1 MGKPSIKSPVEPAH
15 SLFGRERY
23 PLDVFFKPQSVAVIG
38 ATETPHSVGRTT
50 LWNLISS
57 PFGGTVYPVNP
68 KRASVLGMRSYPSVK
83 NVPEPVELAIVVTP
97 AATVPGVIRECVEAG
112 VQGAIILAAGFKE
125 MGAQGEALELQVLE
139 EARKGALRILG
150 PNCLGVMS
158 PVTGLNATFAHSM
171 ARPGSVAFLS
181 QSGALC
187 TAVLDWSQRELVG
200 FSAFVSLGSMADI
213 GWGDVIDYLG
223 NDPRTRS
230 ILIYMESIGDA
241 GAFLSAARE
250 VAMTKPVIVI
260 KAGRTHAGALAA
272 AAHTG
277 AMPGDDRVVDAAFR
291 RAGVLRVNQLSDL
304 FYMAE
309 VLSKQPRPRGRRLT
323 IVTNAGGPGVMATDA
338 LIAGGGDL
346 APLSEESIAALNGFL
361 PAEWSHRNPIDI
373 LGDAKPERFAK
384 TLEIAAKD
392 PQSDGLLVVLAPQ
405 AATDPTLTAEQMKP
419 YAKLSGKPV
428 LASWMGGVEVSPGVA
443 VLRAAEIPTFP
454 YPDTAV
460 RMFLYMWAYNEN
472 LRAIYETPLAEGV
485 DVPTV
490 EELGLSDA
498 CPFRM
503 GGHVDARFGPVLYLE
518 DQRGQRVY
526 GLPPLN
532 TTLAGLMLQQAGIE
546 SEQGERALVRLS
558 RFFEQPQIA
567 AVTVTGS
574 DVSVTELGPEAP
586 PRMKPAIRTYPLE
599 YVAEWQM
606 KNGETV
612 TIRPI
617 RAEDEPLI
625 ARFHETLGERTVY
638 FRYLSTLKLS
648 TRIAHER
655 LVRICF
661 IDYSRQLAFVVE
673 REGEIIAVG
682 RLVKDSQAYAR
693 GKKEAEF
700 ALVVSDNFQGQGI
713 GKELLRRII
722 AAARAEGVE
731 TVFGEISSENM
742 TMQGIC
748 RSFGFQIKR
757 DLEDTTVMARLR
769 V

>member
-38 ATETPHSVGRTT
+38 ATETQHSVGRTT

-68 KRASVLGMRSYPSVK
+68 KRASVLGMRAYPSIK

-97 AATVPGVIRECVEAG
+97 AATVPGVVRECVEAG

-125 MGAQGEALELQVLE
+125 MGPQGEALEQQVVE
-139 EARKGALRILG
+139 EARKGSLRLLG

-158 PVTGLNATFAHSM
+158 PITGLNATFAHSM

-260 KAGRTHAGALAA
+260 KAGRTPAGALAA

-323 IVTNAGGPGVMATDA
+323 ILTNAGGPGVMATDA
-338 LIAGGGDL
+338 LIAGGGEL
-346 APLSEESIAALNGFL
+346 APLGEESIRALNAFL

-384 TLEIAAKD
+384 TLEVAAKD

-405 AATDPTLTAEQMKP
+405 AATDPTLTADQMKP

-428 LASWMGGVEVSPGVA
+428 LASWMGGVEVAPGVG

-472 LRAIYETPLAEGV
+472 LRELYETPLAESV
-485 DVPTV
+485 EVPSA
-490 EELGLSDA
+490 EELQLSEA

-503 GGHVDARFGPVLYLE
+503 GGHVDPRFGPVLYLE

-532 TTLAGLMLQQAGIE
+532 TTLAGLMLQQVGIE

-558 RFFEQPQIA
+558 RFFEQPHIA
-567 AVTVTGS
+567 EVAVVGNDVRVMELPS
-574 DVSVTELGPEAP
+574 DAP
-586 PRMKPAIRTYPLE
+586 PRMKPAIRPYPLE
-599 YVAEWQM
+599 YVRDWQM

-661 IDYSRQLAFVVE
+661 IDYSRQMALVVE
-673 REGEIIAVG
+673 REGEILAVG
-682 RLVKDSQAYAR
+682 RLVKDPQAYAR
-693 GKKEAEF
+693 GKKDAEF

-722 AAARAEGVE
+722 DVARAEGVE

-748 RSFGFQIKR
+748 RSFGFLIKR